1 MKRSALYGS
10 TVVSAAGLILSLQLS
25 SVAVAADTP
34 HMGHAVPSSAEAELQ
49 MMDTDK
55 DGKVSAS
62 EHALGAKAM
71 FDAMDKDK
79 NAVVTAA
86 EMDSVQK
93 STSRPGE
100 TPPGKLSSAEKIKVI
115 DTNHDGNLS
124 AEEHV
129 AGSQKMFTM
138 MDADKDGALTAAE
151 LDAGHKLM
159 LSAK

>member
-1 MKRSALYGS
+1 MKPAIFCA
-10 TVVSAAGLILSLQLS
+10 SAAGLILGFQLT
-25 SVAVAADTP
+25 SVAAAADTP
-34 HMGHAVPSSAEAELQ
+34 HTGHAVPSSAEAELQ

-79 NAVVTAA
+79 NAVVTTA

-93 STSRPGE
+93 SKARPGE
-100 TPPGKLSSAEKIKVI
+100 TSPGKLTSADKIKVI
-115 DTNHDGNLS
+115 DTDHDGDLS
-124 AEEHV
+124 ADEHI
-129 AGSQKMFTM
+129 AGSQKMFSM
-138 MDADKDGALTAAE
+138 MDTDKDGALTAAE
-151 LDAGHKLM
+151 LHTGHKMM